1 MALSLDG
8 DTGISGIDGSATS
21 PAIKGTQ
28 GSSGLYF
35 DSTSSRFV
43 SGGANIIEVNANGLA
58 CLGNVVSNSI
68 GLAGLDVDCRDGNY
82 FTKTVNSGINEFDF
96 TNVPGA
102 GAYTFALE
110 INHVGGTLDWPSS
123 VKWPADTPPQLTSG
137 RTHVFIFVTDDGG
150 VRWRGAALV
159 DYVN

>member
-28 GSSGLYF
+28 GTSGLYF

-58 CLGNVVSNSI
+58 CLGNVVSNA
-68 GLAGLDVDCRDGNY
+68 LALSGYDIDCRDGNY
-82 FTKTVNSGINEFDF
+82 FTKTCNGNTTF
-96 TNVPGA
+96 TISNVPA
-102 GAYTFALE
+102 SVAFTFALE
-110 INHVGGTLDWPSS
+110 ITHTSGTLTWPASI
-123 VKWPADTPPQLTSG
+123 KWPADTPPTLTSG
-137 RTHVFIFVTDDGG
+137 RTHVFVFVTDDGG